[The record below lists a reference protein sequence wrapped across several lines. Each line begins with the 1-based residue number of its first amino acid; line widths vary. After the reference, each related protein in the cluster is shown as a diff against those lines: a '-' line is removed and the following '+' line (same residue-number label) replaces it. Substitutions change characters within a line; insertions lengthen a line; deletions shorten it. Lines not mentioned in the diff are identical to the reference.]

1 MSCSGCRVLRKRCS
15 ESCVLRH
22 CLQWIENHESQAHA
36 TAFLAK
42 YFGRS
47 NLISFISAVHEI
59 HRPALFRSLLYEA
72 CGRTLNPVDGVIGL
86 IWTGNW
92 RACHMA
98 VETVLS
104 GDIIQPMSIPAM
116 NFCNNLEAESN
127 INLRPCLSS
136 EISAKEETT
145 KTSLIDSGNSAT
157 MSFESSEV
165 GHYVGEPKL
174 LNLFV

>member
-1 MSCSGCRVLRKRCS
+1 MSCNGCRVLRKRCS

-22 CLQWIENHESQAHA
+22 CLQWIESHESQAHA

-47 NLISFISAVHEI
+47 KLISLISTAHEI
-59 HRPALFRSLLYEA
+59 HRPALFQSLLYEA

-92 RACHMA
+92 HACHMA
-98 VETVLS
+98 VETVL
-104 GDIIQPMSIPAM
+104 GGGIIQPMSIPAV
-116 NFCNNLEAESN
+116 NLEAKMN
-127 INLRPCLSS
+127 INLGSSSLSS
-136 EISAKEETT
+136 EISVKEDTT
-145 KTSLIDSGNSAT
+145 KTPTPLIDSEDSAT
-157 MSFESSEV
+157 MSFESYEA